1 MRSALL
7 LALSLCTATPLI
19 SQSAERG
26 DTTPGRYFGPA
37 IAYRD
42 NYIRAPSF
50 WGIALDFPILS
61 RYSPPSTGP
70 VFSLSDLGDT
80 ATRFDQI
87 LSYGVGLQWRTRLGE
102 TPGLRLGIDLGYRRQ
117 NGRIHS
123 RSVQTYENGTVAL
136 FLPEQHDFSMDL
148 VQLGGT
154 VDFELI
160 SHPLIPDDPL
170 VPADAP
176 IEEWWSIVL
185 SAGITGVWRA
195 GSNIRM
201 VGIFEN
207 PEEAELFRDVLP
219 VMEDGRTLLFYDG
232 PIYSLESLGAEF
244 EGGIAVEFPI
254 GGDLFGSVGIA
265 YTQNLFPAALEEW
278 TYRGVG
284 LRIGVGV
291 PGWML

>member
-1 MRSALL
+1 MRSAILL
-7 LALSLCTATPLI
+7 VLFLRTTTLSA
-19 SQSAERG
+19 QSADRG

-37 IAYRD
+37 IAYEH

-50 WGIALDFPILS
+50 WGISLDFPILS
-61 RYSPPSTGP
+61 WYSPPSTGP
-70 VFSLSDLGDT
+70 VLGLSDLGDT

-87 LSYGVGLQWRTRLGE
+87 LSYGVGLHWRTRLGE
-102 TPGLRLGIDLGYRRQ
+102 TPGLRLGVGLGYRRQ
-117 NGRIHS
+117 SGRIHS
-123 RSVQTYENGTVAL
+123 RSAQTFENGSIAL

-148 VQLGGT
+148 VRFGGT

-160 SHPLIPDDPL
+160 SHRLLLDGPLTPTHT
-170 VPADAP
+170 P
-176 IEEWWSIVL
+176 IEEWWSIVF

-201 VGIFEN
+201 AGIFEN
-207 PEEAELFRDVLP
+207 PEDAELFRDVLP
-219 VMEDGRTLLFYDG
+219 IMEDGRTLLFYDG
-232 PIYSLESLGAEF
+232 PIHSLETLGAEF

-254 GGDLFGSVGIA
+254 GGYLFGSVGIT